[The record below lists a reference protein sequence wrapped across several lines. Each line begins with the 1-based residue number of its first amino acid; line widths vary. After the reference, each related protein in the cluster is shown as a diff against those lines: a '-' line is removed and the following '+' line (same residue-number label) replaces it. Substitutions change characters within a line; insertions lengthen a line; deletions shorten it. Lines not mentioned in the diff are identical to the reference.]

1 MELSRDRITDQYPN
15 SNITITSGN
24 KVFLKTNGVKYVLED
39 MTGWSKKDVLTYL
52 KLLGLN
58 YNIEGTGYLVSQS
71 IASGNEVNSETII
84 DLVFESRSDV

>member
-1 MELSRDRITDQYPN
+1 
-15 SNITITSGN
+15 
-24 KVFLKTNGVKYVLED
+24 